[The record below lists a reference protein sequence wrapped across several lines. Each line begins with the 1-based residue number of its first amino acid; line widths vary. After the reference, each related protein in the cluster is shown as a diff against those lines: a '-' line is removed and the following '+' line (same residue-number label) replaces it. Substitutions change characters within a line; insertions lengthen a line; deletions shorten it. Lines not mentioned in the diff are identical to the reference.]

1 MSGIYGLYLL
11 CQFIATLAVALF
23 VDVKDMAPVLDRGQL
38 SRVLYINNKQS
49 RRSEV
54 GVVLDRRRFETGP
67 CPVVKSSLGQSPEE
81 FNRVFVPF
89 EIFNG
94 INREYRQYRLLTAE
108 EEGIMGKICNIAK
121 RIKLVEG
128 KLSERL
134 NRTPSV
140 VELADACAITVP
152 RLESYR
158 SLALLA
164 RNRLVKHNTG
174 LVDFWLRGILE
185 HSKSTKDI
193 SYLELITEG
202 LVGLIKA
209 TENYDGR
216 ARFSTYSQPYI
227 RDYIYRGISKLKS
240 GAVSS
245 HRSNMLANRIKKM
258 EYEYRTTVGRAPTDD
273 EIAAALYTG
282 LAGVEAVREDVRRRL
297 VSPSNMPSSW
307 MTSNANTNLVE
318 TVESFFD
325 LYLLSQPDFSQESL
339 LWKIDFNAAL
349 ECLSPPERRALGLRY
364 GYIDGTMHSSKETAQ
379 LMKMTDEGLRK
390 LFNRSFEKLRRTHL
404 VWKDAPSRQSSSNT
418 Y

>member
-11 CQFIATLAVALF
+11 CQFITTLTTALF
-23 VDVKDMAPVLDRGQL
+23 VDIKDMAPVLDRGQL
-38 SRVLYINNKQS
+38 SRVLYVNNKQ
-49 RRSEV
+49 
-54 GVVLDRRRFETGP
+54 
-67 CPVVKSSLGQSPEE
+67 
-81 FNRVFVPF
+81 
-89 EIFNG
+89 
-94 INREYRQYRLLTAE
+94 REYRKYRLLTAE
-108 EEGIMGKICNIAK
+108 EEGVMGKICNIGK
-121 RIKLVEG
+121 RIKRVEG
-128 KLSERL
+128 KLSVRL

-158 SLALLA
+158 SFALLA

-174 LVDFWLRGILE
+174 LVDFWLRGMLE
-185 HSKSTKDI
+185 HSKSARGI
-193 SYLELITEG
+193 SYFELITEG

-216 ARFSTYSQPYI
+216 VRFSTYSQPYI
-227 RDYIYRGISKLKS
+227 RDYIYRGISKLKT

-245 HRSNMLANRIKKM
+245 HRSNILANRIKKM

-273 EIAAALYTG
+273 EIAAALYTS
-282 LAGVEAVREDVRRRL
+282 LVGVEAVREDVRRRL

-307 MTSNANTNLVE
+307 MTSNANTNFVE
-318 TVESFFD
+318 NVESFFD
-325 LYLLSQPDFSQESL
+325 MYLLSQQQPDFSQDSMS
-339 LWKIDFNAAL
+339 WKIDFNAAL
-349 ECLSPPERRALGLRY
+349 ECLSLPERRALELRY

-390 LFNRSFEKLRRTHL
+390 LFNRSFDKLRRTHL
-404 VWKDAPSRQSSSNT
+404 VWKEAPSRQSSSNR

>member
-1 MSGIYGLYLL
+1 MSGIYRLYLL
-11 CQFIATLAVALF
+11 CQFIATLTIARF

-38 SRVLYINNKQS
+38 SRVLYVNNQ
-49 RRSEV
+49 
-54 GVVLDRRRFETGP
+54 
-67 CPVVKSSLGQSPEE
+67 Q
-81 FNRVFVPF
+81 
-89 EIFNG
+89 
-94 INREYRQYRLLTAE
+94 REYRQYRLLTAE
-108 EEGIMGKICNIAK
+108 EEGVMGKICDIGK

-128 KLSERL
+128 KLSDRL

-140 VELADACAITVP
+140 VELADVCAITVP
-152 RLESYR
+152 RLENYR

-164 RNRLVKHNTG
+164 RNRLVRHNTG

-185 HSKSTKDI
+185 HSKSARDI
-193 SYLELITEG
+193 SYFELITEG

-216 ARFSTYSQPYI
+216 ARFGTYSQPYI

-258 EYEYRTTVGRAPTDD
+258 EYDYRTTVGRAPTGD
-273 EIAAALYTG
+273 EIAKALYTS

-307 MTSNANTNLVE
+307 TTSNANTKFAE

-325 LYLLSQPDFSQESL
+325 LYRHSQPDFSQESL

-349 ECLSPPERRALGLRY
+349 ECLSPTEWRALGLRY

-390 LFNRSFEKLRRTHL
+390 LFNRSFEKLRRSVI
-404 VWKDAPSRQSSSNT
+404 VWKDAPRPSSDT
-418 Y
+418 